1 MPVQDR
7 PDGAPEIVFDPTLEV
22 APFTLFRRLQR
33 GQAPLLVDVRPAG
46 GALSL
51 RGALPWP
58 GEDWQPPA
66 DTEVVLVDD
75 DGHRAVELARH
86 FQAAGHSA
94 VRALFGGLELW
105 EFALDPQVVG
115 AETFLDRA

>member
-1 MPVQDR
+1 MPVQTR
-7 PDGAPEIVFDPTLEV
+7 PDGAPEIVFDPALEV

-33 GQAPLLVDVRPAG
+33 GQAPLLLDVRPAG
-46 GALSL
+46 GALNL
-51 RGALPWP
+51 RGVLPWP

-75 DGHRAVELARH
+75 DGRRAVELARH
-86 FQAAGHSA
+86 FQAAGHA
-94 VRALFGGLELW
+94 GVRALFGGLELW
-105 EFALDPQVVG
+105 QFALDPQVVG